1 MKSKKLEDIKAL
13 VKILTESELSAID
26 ITHYGTKI
34 RLEKNCCL
42 NNNSQILQTVVPA
55 VKVAAINK
63 QTAVTVSDESASVDF
78 NRIQEVKA
86 PMIGVFYR
94 APSENAQPFVKVGDK
109 VKKGDILCIIEAMKM
124 MNEINS
130 EVDGEIVDIMVNNGE
145 VVEFSQVLFKI
156 C

>member
-42 NNNSQILQTVVPA
+42 NNNSQILQSVVPA
-55 VKVAAINK
+55 VNK